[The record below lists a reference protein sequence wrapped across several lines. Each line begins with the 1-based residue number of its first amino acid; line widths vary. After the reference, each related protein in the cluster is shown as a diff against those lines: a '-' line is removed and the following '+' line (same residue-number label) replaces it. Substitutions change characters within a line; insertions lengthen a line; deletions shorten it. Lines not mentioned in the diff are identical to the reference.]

1 MIEQNF
7 VYIEGSRMII
17 VHRLLQEQDVT
28 ISKSESFVTIRCNT
42 PEDAEDIFEWIIE
55 AASNEESLE

>member
-1 MIEQNF
+1 
-7 VYIEGSRMII
+7 MII

-42 PEDAEDIFEWIIE
+42 PEDAEDIFEWLIE